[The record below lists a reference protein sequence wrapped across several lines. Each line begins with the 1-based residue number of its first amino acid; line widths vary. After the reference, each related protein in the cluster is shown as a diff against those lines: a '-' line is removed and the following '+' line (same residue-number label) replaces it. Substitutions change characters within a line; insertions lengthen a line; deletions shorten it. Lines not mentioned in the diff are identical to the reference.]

1 MSPQAPRAS
10 MLQVFK
16 AVLWSFF
23 GIRKRAAHE
32 ADTLRLHPAQ
42 VVVAGLIA
50 AALFIAILV
59 LIVRFV
65 INHAAT

>member
-1 MSPQAPRAS
+1 VSPQAPRAS

-23 GIRKRAAHE
+23 GIRKGAAHK

-59 LIVRFV
+59 LVVHFV
-65 INHAAT
+65 IRHATA